1 MTRLSPST
9 EFRPGSKTRRVDA
22 FVGIARAALIWERI
36 WPALWPATGIA
47 GLFIAAAL
55 FGLPPL
61 LPWPLH
67 ALVLAGCIT
76 AMGLT
81 LYFSLEGFQPPGWME
96 GARRVERDSTLVHR
110 PISEEHDVIA
120 AGSGDA
126 WAEALWSA
134 HLSRR
139 LADLGHLRLAWPR
152 SELPKRDP
160 RALRFVVLL
169 LIGAGLVVAN
179 SDWRSRLM
187 AAFGPGT
194 SEAANIGI
202 DVWIDPPPY
211 TGEPPVY
218 LRAGDNRA
226 ISVPTGSTINLR
238 VHGASHAPSLS
249 VDGATFTGGQG
260 EYAATARVTENQT
273 VRVRAGGRLL
283 GDWSLRALP
292 DDKPMVAFSA
302 KPKRTEH
309 DALKLAF
316 TAGDDYGVV
325 AVKAIIKPHG
335 RYGKPL
341 VVDLPLDSVSAKALT
356 QTSYRDL
363 TAEPYAGLDV
373 DIVLRAIDGAG
384 QSGYSKPA
392 RFTLPARVFTN
403 PLARALIEQRQ
414 VLAIGDIR
422 LRPRVTRAIQ
432 ALTIAPDRFYQ
443 DQLGVYLAL
452 RSVFWTLK
460 NAHHDEDYADA
471 QSMLW
476 QIAVGLERGG
486 LLSAAEQLRRLQR
499 MLSQALAQ
507 GAPQEVIDSLLEQYR
522 EALQRYLQAL
532 AQNPP
537 DANTPPPPGA
547 KVMTQQDLETLLKA
561 IEQMAQSGDRAQ
573 AQQMLALLQSLLEN
587 LHMTNGSGSGSGNA
601 PQDKAL
607 SDAIQGLGDLMGKQ
621 RSLLD
626 KTFRQELGKGD
637 PKDGGS
643 KGLAEQ
649 QRQLRDQLGKVMKG
663 LGDQKRDTPKSLG
676 EAGKSMGQ
684 AEGDLKGNDYPNA
697 GADQKSALEAMRKG
711 ASDLAKTLMGRSG
724 QAGQQQGGT
733 DPLGRAQNGT
743 GGGMNGNVKV
753 PDKSELQRARE
764 ILQELRK
771 RAAERGRPQ
780 EELDYIDRLLKQF

>member
-9 EFRPGSKTRRVDA
+9 DFRPGSKTRRVDA
-22 FVGIARAALIWERI
+22 FVGAARAALTWERV

-47 GLFIAAAL
+47 GLFLAAAL
-55 FGLPPL
+55 FGLPQL

-76 AMGLT
+76 AMGLS
-81 LYFSLEGFQPPGWME
+81 LFFALEGFRFPDWQA

-110 PISEEHDVIA
+110 PISEEHDIIA

-126 WAEALWSA
+126 WAEALWNA

-139 LADLGHLRLAWPR
+139 LADLGKLRLAWPR

-169 LIGAGLVVAN
+169 LIAAGLVFAN

-194 SEAANIGI
+194 SEASTIGI
-202 DVWIDPPPY
+202 DAWIDPPPY

-218 LRAGDNRA
+218 LRVGDNRT
-226 ISVPTGSTINLR
+226 IGVPTGSTINLR
-238 VHGASHAPSLS
+238 VHGASRAPSLF
-249 VDGATFTGGQG
+249 VDGASFTGSQG
-260 EYAATARVTENQT
+260 EYAATARVTEDET
-273 VRVRAGGRLL
+273 VHVRAGGRTL

-292 DDKPMVAFSA
+292 DDKPMIAFSA
-302 KPKRTEH
+302 KPARTEH
-309 DALKLAF
+309 DALKLSF

-403 PLARALIEQRQ
+403 ALARALIEQRQ
-414 VLAIGDIR
+414 VLATGDIR
-422 LRPRVTRAIQ
+422 LRQHVARTIS
-432 ALTIAPDRFYQ
+432 ALTVAPDRFYQ
-443 DQLGVYLAL
+443 DQPGVFLAL
-452 RSVFWTLK
+452 RSVFWTLR
-460 NAHHDEDYADA
+460 NARHDEDYSDA
-471 QSMLW
+471 QNQLW

-486 LLSAAEQLRRLQR
+486 LLSAAEQLRRLQQ

-507 GAPQEVIDSLLEQYR
+507 GAPQEVIDSLLERYR

-537 DANTPPPPGA
+537 DANAPAPPGA
-547 KVMTQQDLETLLKA
+547 KTMSQQDLETLLKA

-573 AQQMLALLQSLLEN
+573 AQQMLALLQNLLEN
-587 LHMTNGSGSGSGNA
+587 LRMTNGAGSGSGGNS
-601 PQDKAL
+601 PENKAL

-626 KTFRQELGKGD
+626 KTFRQEQGKGD
-637 PKDGGS
+637 PKDGGP

-663 LGDQKRDTPKSLG
+663 LGDQKLDAPKSLG

-684 AEGDLKGNDYPNA
+684 AQGDLNGSDYPNA
-697 GADQKSALEAMRKG
+697 GADQKEALEAMRKG

-724 QAGQQQGGT
+724 QGQQQGGT

-743 GGGMNGNVKV
+743 NGGMNGNVKV